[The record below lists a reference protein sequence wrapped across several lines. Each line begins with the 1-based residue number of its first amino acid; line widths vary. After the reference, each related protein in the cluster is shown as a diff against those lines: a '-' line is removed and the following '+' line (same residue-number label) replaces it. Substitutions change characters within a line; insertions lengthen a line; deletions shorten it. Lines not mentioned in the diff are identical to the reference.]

1 MKTRLD
7 ETNKMRKLMGLN
19 LLTES
24 ENEKNCLSEEIKY
37 YLEKYG
43 YEETERFEW
52 SSQSITGVTDTSEES
67 FIAGPYSPIDSICYV
82 KKKSCK
88 VEKDSVRDS
97 EGNPVPRFS
106 KIHLEFFNFT
116 PECGESFGGRTLDF
130 KSIVEFLDSEGNV
143 TGASADVNETRI
155 INDSRGIQEIQK
167 KLQHPN
173 FSLNGIQ
180 VDCF

>member
-1 MKTRLD
+1 MKTRLE
-7 ETNKMRKLMGLN
+7 ETNKMRKLMDLP

-24 ENEKNCLSEEIKY
+24 SEQNNCLNDEIKY
-37 YLEKYG
+37 YLNKYG
-43 YEETERFEW
+43 YEQTERFYWNPQEEGT
-52 SSQSITGVTDTSEES
+52 SQSSGG
-67 FIAGPYSPIDSICYV
+67 GPYSPEDSICYAH
-82 KKKSCK
+82 KKPCK
-88 VEKDSVRDS
+88 VEKDLVKDM

-116 PECGESFGGRTLDF
+116 PECGEGDISGVRTLDF
-130 KSIVEFLDSEGNV
+130 KVIVEFLDSEGNV

-155 INDSRGIQEIQK
+155 INDSRGTQEIQK